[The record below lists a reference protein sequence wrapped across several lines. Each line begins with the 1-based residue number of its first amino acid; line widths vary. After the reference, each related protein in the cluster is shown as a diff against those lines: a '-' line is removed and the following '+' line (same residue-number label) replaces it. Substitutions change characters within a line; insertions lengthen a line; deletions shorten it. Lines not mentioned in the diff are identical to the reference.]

1 METERLTEW
10 IDKDEKNAVP
20 RMDLRHNGYARCICK
35 LAELEDL
42 QEQGRLIFV
51 GEQEEKDVS

>member
-10 IDKDEKNAVP
+10 IYGVDERHAIP
-20 RMDLRHNGYARCICK
+20 RMDLRANGYSRCIQK

-42 QEQGRLIFV
+42 QEQDRLIIV
-51 GEQEEKDVS
+51 EEQEEQK